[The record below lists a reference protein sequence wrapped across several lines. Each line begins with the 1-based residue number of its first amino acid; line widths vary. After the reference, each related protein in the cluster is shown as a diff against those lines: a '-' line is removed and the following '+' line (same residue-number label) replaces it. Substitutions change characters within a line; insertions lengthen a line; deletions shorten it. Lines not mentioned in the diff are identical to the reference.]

1 MTRSACEFIQQL
13 REVSES
19 SSSSS
24 ASSDAEDLEETMY
37 QEGGHQ
43 SLTES
48 LAEPE
53 FSGLWDQNSKVQQ
66 KNNHCQLN
74 ANPCKLLKL
83 KHS

>member
-1 MTRSACEFIQQL
+1 MYK
-13 REVSES
+13 EV
-19 SSSSS
+19 
-24 ASSDAEDLEETMY
+24 
-37 QEGGHQ
+37 GHQ

-66 KNNHCQLN
+66 KNNHCQLK